1 MKGTGLLEGMTIL
14 GMGQEIYKMSLGYL
28 VVPESKEVLNFFFLS
43 DGNIP
48 KGLMERNSQ

>member
-1 MKGTGLLEGMTIL
+1 MTIL

-28 VVPESKEVLNFFFLS
+28 VVPEIKEVLNFFM
-43 DGNIP
+43 DGNMS